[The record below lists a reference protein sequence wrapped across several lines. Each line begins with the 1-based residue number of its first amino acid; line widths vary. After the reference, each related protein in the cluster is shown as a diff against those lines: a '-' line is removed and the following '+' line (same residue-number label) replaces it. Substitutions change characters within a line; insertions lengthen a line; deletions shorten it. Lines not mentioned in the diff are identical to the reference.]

1 MRYRKKIYYHDTDC
15 GKIVYY
21 ANYLKYFE
29 EARTEYLLGKGIN
42 LKKLTEEGI
51 VFVVRDVNITY
62 KGPAYYGDTLEIVT
76 KIEEIKSASLL
87 IYQEACRNE
96 DLLVSARTT
105 LVCVNIKLNPVV
117 IPQEILTCIRNI

>member
-1 MRYRKKIYYHDTDC
+1 
-15 GKIVYY
+15 
-21 ANYLKYFE
+21 
-29 EARTEYLLGKGIN
+29 
-42 LKKLTEEGI
+42 LKKLAETGI
-51 VFVVRDVNITY
+51 VFVVRDVNIIY
-62 KGPAYYGDTLEIVT
+62 KAPAYYGDTLKIVT

-105 LVCVNIKLNPVV
+105 LACVNIKLNPVV